1 MEFDLLLALLAVVL
15 GSIIQGVSGVGGG
28 FIMVPLLAMINM
40 SFLPGPLIFGSLS
53 ISGLMAWRERAHI
66 DFQATSFILIAT
78 IPGSALGAWLLSRV
92 GHDQLGIV
100 FGSMILFAVLVSAFG
115 VHFPLTRITALV
127 SGFSAG
133 AMGASSG
140 IGAPMVAVLYQ
151 RETGPKVRST
161 LAFIYTVASI
171 MIVLAL
177 AVFGRFS
184 VDEARLGLFLVPGFV
199 FGYICSRPLALHFDH
214 GATRYLVL
222 GVSAAAAAVLLISSV
237 KI

>member
-1 MEFDLLLALLAVVL
+1 MEFELLLAVLAVVL

-40 SFLPGPLIFGSLS
+40 SYLPGPLIFGSLS
-53 ISGLMAWRERAHI
+53 ISGVMAWRERAHI
-66 DFQATSFILIAT
+66 DFRATGFILVAT

-100 FGSMILFAVLVSAFG
+100 FGSMILFAVLISALG

-127 SGFSAG
+127 SGFTAG
-133 AMGASSG
+133 MMGASSG
-140 IGAPMVAVLYQ
+140 IGAPVVAVLYQ

-161 LAFIYTVASI
+161 LAFIYTFASV

-177 AVFGRFS
+177 AVFGQFS
-184 VDEARLGLFLVPGFV
+184 FAEAQLGLLLVPGFML
-199 FGYICSRPLALHFDH
+199 GYIFSRPLALHFDH
-214 GATRYLVL
+214 GATRYIVL
-222 GVSAAAAAVLLISSV
+222 GVSAAAAAVLLISSL
-237 KI
+237 

>member
-1 MEFDLLLALLAVVL
+1 
-15 GSIIQGVSGVGGG
+15 
-28 FIMVPLLAMINM
+28 
-40 SFLPGPLIFGSLS
+40 LS

-66 DFQATSFILIAT
+66 DFRATSFILVAT

-100 FGSMILFAVLVSAFG
+100 FGSMILFAVLISALG

-127 SGFSAG
+127 SGFTAG

-140 IGAPMVAVLYQ
+140 IGAPVVAVLYQ
-151 RETGPKVRST
+151 REAGPKVRST
-161 LAFIYTVASI
+161 LAFIYTFASI

-184 VDEARLGLFLVPGFV
+184 VDEARMGLLLVPGFM
-199 FGYICSRPLALHFDH
+199 FGYICSRPLALYFDH
-214 GATRYLVL
+214 GATRYIVL
-222 GVSAAAAAVLLISSV
+222 AVSAAAAAVLLISSL
-237 KI
+237 